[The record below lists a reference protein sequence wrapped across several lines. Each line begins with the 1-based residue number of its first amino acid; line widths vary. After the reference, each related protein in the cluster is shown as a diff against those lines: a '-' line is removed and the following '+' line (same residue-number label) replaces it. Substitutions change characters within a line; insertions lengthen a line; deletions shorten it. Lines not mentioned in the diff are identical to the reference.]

1 MNAKSVAGA
10 VTQANA
16 GTAVSKE
23 KTAQSRSVI
32 WIIPNID
39 PSLKACGRCYTADND
54 LVWHTDAN
62 EHSLYAIAL
71 INNFKSIKN
80 NVNFFINSSFK
91 N

>member
-32 WIIPNID
+32 
-39 PSLKACGRCYTADND
+39 
-54 LVWHTDAN
+54 
-62 EHSLYAIAL
+62 
-71 INNFKSIKN
+71 
-80 NVNFFINSSFK
+80 
-91 N
+91 